1 MKLLEKF
8 QKIKP
13 IMPEGDDYE
22 WEDIIIPEKDLETIK
37 EVAELM
43 NSLVESLDKS
53 HYAVRRKLS
62 PFVKET
68 EYWSASSFDC

>member
-1 MKLLEKF
+1 MKLLKKF

-13 IMPEGDDYE
+13 HVPYGRHDRDDVVFVE
-22 WEDIIIPEKDLETIK
+22 EDLTIIK

-43 NSLVESLDKS
+43 NALSEALDK
-53 HYAVRRKLS
+53 APFDVRRKLS
-62 PFVKET
+62 PLIKET